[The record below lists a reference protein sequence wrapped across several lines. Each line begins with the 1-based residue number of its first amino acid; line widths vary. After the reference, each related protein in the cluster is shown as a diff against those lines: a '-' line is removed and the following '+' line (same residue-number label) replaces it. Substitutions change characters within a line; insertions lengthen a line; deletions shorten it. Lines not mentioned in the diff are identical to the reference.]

1 LLNLLIE
8 DYIKKKES
16 IREEKKERKKRGRKP
31 RQDEAVVD
39 QALATIEMSLN
50 KLLNEKEQQGK
61 KVGRKKGFEKF

>member
-31 RQDEAVVD
+31 RQNEAVVD